1 MVHSCE
7 VADPTYTPT
16 RESSA
21 PSTPESSLITRQSES
36 KMETCGC
43 KASCED
49 LQRPWC
55 TSLTYNQIPAS
66 PLKPSKPWSAGF
78 VQRQRRTTHVWS
90 GTALADAISGEIMN
104 LKRIRSFLASRPALS
119 RMACASMLPS
129 RPPLS

>member
-21 PSTPESSLITRQSES
+21 PSTPELSLVTRPSES

-43 KASCED
+43 KGSCED

-66 PLKPSKPWSAGF
+66 PPEPSKPSSAGF
-78 VQRQRRTTHVWS
+78 VRRRKRTAHVWS
-90 GTALADAISGEIMN
+90 GTALADAISGETMN
-104 LKRIRSFLASRPALS
+104 LKRIRSFLASRPASS

-129 RPPLS
+129 RPPPS